1 MMNLEAIG
9 SRAIAA
15 LRAAIP
21 DTDDKES
28 VAFRN
33 ALEKMTA
40 ALASGGVRT
49 PVIDAALRNAMDA
62 YAGMPA
68 MDSVPNMLSME
79 QGRQA
84 LMLASEVES
93 IAQRNSQLADQERGF
108 LMDAAGKLREMDH
121 QLDPQNRLSIAEQIR
136 EVKNQIAGEG
146 SLQIVVAL
154 QDELDDAAL
163 ELGIHGLTP
172 ERIDA
177 VAAPYLTHGVF
188 GDMPNHAARL
198 RDFARDIENEVF
210 SVMPAFSKVLPPLS
224 DRKVSG
230 MFLASLGDP
239 VEDANEL
246 VGALRKV
253 IPDRDPEVTAF
264 RSALE
269 SMTSRLYASGVGGAV
284 IGPALGDALEVYVAI
299 AASPQMKTIG
309 VDVEGAEPVRGYVLA
324 FPGASDAEA
333 EELVETLKG
342 GGNTVFRVEGAVA
355 DEALRSALEQAGLE
369 PGDLQ
374 P

>member
-1 MMNLEAIG
+1 MTNLDSLG

-33 ALEKMTA
+33 ALEKMTE
-40 ALASGGVRT
+40 ALANGGVRT
-49 PVIDAALRNAMDA
+49 PVIDAALRSAVDA
-62 YAGMPA
+62 YGGMSP
-68 MDSVPNMLSME
+68 MEPMPSMLSMA
-79 QGRQA
+79 QARQA
-84 LMLASEVES
+84 VLLANEVES

-121 QLDPQNRLSIAEQIR
+121 ELDPNNRLSIAEQIR
-136 EVKNQIAGEG
+136 EVKNQIAEEG
-146 SLQIVVAL
+146 SLQIIVAL

-177 VAAPYLTHGVF
+177 VAAPYLTHGVQ
-188 GDMPNHAARL
+188 GDQRRTLH
-198 RDFARDIENEVF
+198 DFARDIENEVF
-210 SVMPAFSKVLPPLS
+210 SVMPAFSKVLPPLV

-246 VGALRKV
+246 VGALRRA

-269 SMTSRLYASGVGGAV
+269 SMTSRLYESGVGGAL

-299 AASPQMKTIG
+299 AASPHMKTIG

-333 EELVETLKG
+333 DELVETLKG
-342 GGNTVFRVEGAVA
+342 GGNTVFRVEGPVA
-355 DEALRSALEQAGLE
+355 DEALRSALEQAGLDAS
-369 PGDLQ
+369 DLQ